1 MIKDISWKEIL
12 PFWELLHPGRDQK
25 KFVKMSLKKE
35 AKWNVPEEKLNINF
49 FGEFNNNILCGVY
62 STHMTPNNLLRSR
75 GIVVLPEYR
84 KQGIATR
91 LAKQAIIKNKLFK
104 CDGVW
109 AYPRIGSSLN
119 AHLQAGYKQVSDL
132 HETRYGTNCFVLYKK

>member
-1 MIKDISWKEIL
+1 MIKDITWEEIL
-12 PFWELLHPGRDQK
+12 PFWELLHPGRNQK
-25 KFVKMSLKKE
+25 KFAKMTFKRELK
-35 AKWNVPEEKLNINF
+35 WDVPEENLNINF
-49 FGEFNNNILCGVY
+49 FGDFNNNIICGVY

-75 GIVVLPEYR
+75 GIVVLSEYR

-91 LAKQAIIKNKLFK
+91 LAKQAIKNCNLLN

-109 AYPRIGSSLN
+109 AYPRVGSSLN

-132 HETRYGTNCFVLYKK
+132 HESRYGTNCYVLAS

>member
-1 MIKDISWKEIL
+1 MIKDITWEEIL
-12 PFWELLHPGRDQK
+12 PFWELLHPSRHQK
-25 KFVKMSLKKE
+25 KFAKMTFKRELK
-35 AKWNVPEEKLNINF
+35 WDVPEENLNINF

-75 GIVVLPEYR
+75 GIVVLSEYR

-91 LAKQAIIKNKLFK
+91 LAKQAIKNCNLLN

-109 AYPRIGSSLN
+109 AYPRVGSSLN

-132 HETRYGTNCFVLYKK
+132 HESRYGTNCYVLAS